1 MVLRTLEFRPES
13 DEQFFEQ
20 LPASPSVF
28 ALRGEAAGAEAYIS
42 KTANL
47 RRRARRL
54 LAMPVKPRASSS
66 DFIPTDVSTTELA
79 KPDATV
85 RRLNLRD
92 RVRWLEYSPTGSDF
106 ESGFLLYKWLRQD
119 FPLAYERRLR
129 LRPAPLL
136 RLMLENRYPRL
147 VVTTRLGSLH
157 GKSAYYG
164 PFPTRAAAEKFSSD
178 ALDFFKVR
186 RCTEELNPDPAF
198 PGCIY
203 SEMKMCL
210 APCFRGCTDEVYAG
224 EVSQLEHFLSTGGR
238 SLLYAVAAERDRASQ
253 ALEFEAAAAMHTR
266 FETVQALIR
275 ELPEIVHRLDQLRG
289 IMIQRSAQ
297 PGSVVLFKIEGARI
311 LDPITFAPAS
321 TNAMVTEATDVS
333 AHAQPGEWKIKTPHS
348 MEARVTE
355 ALASAA
361 PARVKSGQEL
371 MEHLSILKRWYYRSS
386 KAGELFLADDKG
398 ELPMRRIVRGISRVL
413 KGEPPQ
419 PDLTEMAR
427 DYWINRGKQAEIK
440 SE

>member
-1 MVLRTLEFRPES
+1 VLTRHLEFRPES

-20 LPASPSVF
+20 LPASPAVF
-28 ALRGEAAGAEAYIS
+28 ALRGEQAGAEAYIS

-54 LAMPVKPRASSS
+54 LA
-66 DFIPTDVSTTELA
+66 PTLL
-79 KPDATV
+79 PDATT

-92 RVRWLEYSPTGSDF
+92 RVRWLDYSPTGSDF
-106 ESGFLLYKWLRQD
+106 ESGFLLYKMLRQE
-119 FPLAYERRLR
+119 FPQAYEKRLR

-136 RLMLENRYPRL
+136 RLILENRYPRL
-147 VVTTRLGSLH
+147 VVTTRLGGLH

-164 PFPTRAAAEKFSSD
+164 PFPTRAAAEKFAND

-186 RCTEELNPDPAF
+186 RCPEELNPDPAF

-210 APCFRGCTDEVYAG
+210 APCFRGCTDEVYAA
-224 EVSQLEHFLSTGGR
+224 EVSQLEQFLATGGR

-253 ALEFEAAAAMHTR
+253 ALEFETASAMHSR
-266 FETVQALIR
+266 FEKIQALMR

-289 IMIQRSAQ
+289 VMVQPSAQ
-297 PGSVVLFKIEGARI
+297 PGSVALFKIEGARI
-311 LDPITFAPAS
+311 LDPVTFAPA
-321 TNAMVTEATDVS
+321 TP
-333 AHAQPGEWKIKTPHS
+333 AQ
-348 MEARVTE
+348 
-355 ALASAA
+355 
-361 PARVKSGQEL
+361 VKSGQEL

-386 KAGELFLADDKG
+386 KVGELFLADDKG
-398 ELPMRRIVRGISRVL
+398 ELPMRRIIRGISRVL
-413 KGEPPQ
+413 KGEAPQ

-427 DYWINRGKQAEIK
+427 DYWINRGREAET
-440 SE
+440 

>member
-1 MVLRTLEFRPES
+1 VLTHRLEFRPES

-20 LPASPSVF
+20 LPASPAVF
-28 ALRGEAAGAEAYIS
+28 ALRGEPVGAEAYIS

-54 LAMPVKPRASSS
+54 LAVPAKPPAGSP
-66 DFIPTDVSTTELA
+66 DFIPNDASTTVLA

-106 ESGFLLYKWLRQD
+106 ESGFLLYKLLRQE
-119 FPLAYERRLR
+119 FPQAYEKRLR

-136 RLMLENRYPRL
+136 RLILENRYPRL
-147 VVTTRLGSLH
+147 VATTRLGGLH

-164 PFPTRAAAEKFSSD
+164 PFPTRAAAEKFSSGV
-178 ALDFFKVR
+178 LDFFKVR

-210 APCFRGCTDEVYAG
+210 APCFRGCTDEVYAS

-253 ALEFEAAAAMHTR
+253 ALEFETAAAMHTR
-266 FETVQALIR
+266 FEKVQALMR

-289 IMIQRSAQ
+289 VMIQPSPQ
-297 PGSVVLFKIEGARI
+297 PGSVALFKIEGARI
-311 LDPITFAPAS
+311 VDPVMFAPAS
-321 TNAMVTEATDVS
+321 TITVAAEGTDS
-333 AHAQPGEWKIKTPHS
+333 FGRAAEWKIKTPHS
-348 MEARVTE
+348 MEARATE
-355 ALASAA
+355 ALAAA
-361 PARVKSGQEL
+361 VPARVKSGQEL
-371 MEHLSILKRWYYRSS
+371 MEHLSLLKRWYYRTS
-386 KAGELFLADDKG
+386 KVGELFLADDKG

-440 SE
+440 PE